1 MLVAQ
6 SDRRFYRRHPNTL
19 AFAVAAAVAIAVGV
33 LTYQPIVDVQ
43 STERE
48 SGNNESGILSP
59 RCLEADRAAVA
70 QLATVLERNKPVDAA
85 ILERANFTLSIARRH
100 CFYGWNER
108 ALEDYE
114 WLKRWLSE
122 QR

>member
-1 MLVAQ
+1 M
-6 SDRRFYRRHPNTL
+6 

-43 STERE
+43 STDRE
-48 SGNNESGILSP
+48 SGSNESGGLSP

-70 QLATVLERNKPVDAA
+70 QLATALEQNGPADAA

-100 CFYGWNER
+100 CLYGWQER
-108 ALEDYE
+108 ALGDYE
-114 WLKRWLSE
+114 WLKRWLNE

>member
-1 MLVAQ
+1 VSQ
-6 SDRRFYRRHPNTL
+6 SDRRFYRRHPNTV
-19 AFAVAAAVAIAVGV
+19 AFAVAAAVGIAVGV
-33 LTYQPIVDVQ
+33 ITYQPIVDVQ
-43 STERE
+43 RADRE
-48 SGNNESGILSP
+48 SGSNASDGLSP

-70 QLATVLERNKPVDAA
+70 QLAMVLERNRPANAA